1 MQAHTCA
8 AIAALLKSDP
18 TVSPRERQHFLAK
31 NDEPPEAD
39 HIVRPLIAA
48 RRLGLSRRSLA
59 NLIAAGQLPAVK
71 LPGRQRIIGV
81 RESDLSALIEGKRP
95 KGPAST

>member
-1 MQAHTCA
+1 MQTHVAA

-18 TVSPRERQHFLAK
+18 SITPRERRHFMQMG

-39 HIVRPLIAA
+39 RLVRPLAAA
-48 RRLGLSRRSLA
+48 RRLGLSRRSLG

-71 LPGRQRIIGV
+71 LPGRQRIVGV
-81 RESDLSALIEGKRP
+81 RESDLSALIEGRR
-95 KGPAST
+95 GVA